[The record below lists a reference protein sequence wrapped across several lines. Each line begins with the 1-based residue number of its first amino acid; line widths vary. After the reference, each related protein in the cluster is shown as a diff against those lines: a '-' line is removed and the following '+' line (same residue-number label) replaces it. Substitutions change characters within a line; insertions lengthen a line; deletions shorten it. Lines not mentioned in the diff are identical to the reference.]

1 MGAYQKKVKMKLN
14 HQLTLLVFFC
24 SLLSGIILSF
34 LFYQDRLQHEQER
47 RLDFIVSI
55 QSSIDVLRERLGGLD
70 LNDANVN
77 WEDAII
83 ANAVLGDVLER
94 KEGFLFSKDLI
105 ENLRQKQD
113 EVRRLLLVEKKKA
126 DDPSH
131 QPEDLKHAPH
141 FVYLNPLLFSIS
153 EDQLRLHHG
162 LLKYLQQFKGS
173 IALSLA
179 FLLVICSFFVSAL
192 SFLFR
197 HRFFVGLLAIKEA
210 IQDVKK
216 GNFHGVVKAKYNDE
230 LQIIADELSVM
241 KFTLNETMISR
252 DALKLEIEKKTK
264 QLRAKHDEL
273 NQLAN
278 TDSLTGLLNRRAFE
292 MQVKRSMMQAKRLQ
306 RNAALLYIDLDDFK
320 SINDEK
326 GHEAGDLVLIEIA
339 SRLRSSVRETDL
351 VARPGGDEF
360 IVWLDLIDTYSNVE
374 VAIERIFKS
383 FDQPIDVKGKKHS
396 VTLSIGVAIF
406 PHHSEHL
413 IELMKKAD
421 LAMYKAK
428 LRKSS
433 QGMHICIY
441 NETQET

>member
-1 MGAYQKKVKMKLN
+1 MKLN

-24 SLLSGIILSF
+24 ALLPGIILSF
-34 LFYQDRLQHEQER
+34 LFYQDRLQHEEER

-55 QSSIDVLRERLGGLD
+55 QSSIDLLRQRLGGLD
-70 LNDANVN
+70 LNDANVT
-77 WEDAII
+77 WEDAIT
-83 ANAVLGDVLER
+83 ANAVLGDVLKR
-94 KEGFLFSKDLI
+94 KEGFLFSKEPI
-105 ENLRQKQD
+105 ENLRQKQE
-113 EVRRLLLVEKKKA
+113 EVRRLLLVGQKK
-126 DDPSH
+126 DNHPLH
-131 QPEDLKHAPH
+131 QAEGVKHALH
-141 FVYLNPLLFSIS
+141 FVQLSPLLFSMS
-153 EDQLRLHHG
+153 EDLLRLHHG
-162 LLKYLQQFKGS
+162 LLKYLQQFQGP
-173 IALSLA
+173 IVLSLA
-179 FLLVICSFFVSAL
+179 FVLLVCSFFVSVL

-216 GNFHGVVKAKYNDE
+216 GNFHGAVKAKYNDE

-252 DALKLEIEKKTK
+252 DALKLEIAKKTK

-292 MQVKRSMMQAKRLQ
+292 MQVKRSMMQAKRLK

-326 GHEAGDLVLIEIA
+326 GHDAGDLVLIEIA

-383 FDQPIDVKGKKHS
+383 FDNPIDVKGKKHS
-396 VTLSIGVAIF
+396 VTLSIGVSIF
-406 PHHSEHL
+406 PHHSENL

-428 LRKSS
+428 LRKNS

-441 NETQET
+441 NETQDP